1 MIYKGLTIFCGGKHM
16 DYTNFSDFTTESVPK
31 FIMDSVD
38 AVLVVDSE
46 NDQYKKVISKGFLKD
61 YLPDSGSYHDLIED
75 LWYHF
80 ADSGEKITEDYHV
93 FIPSFGKFSGKY
105 AKRIKIKLEDVVH
118 NVEMTVY
125 PAGNT
130 GIYVFA
136 LNELD
141 DSESEDEVSTK
152 NKVTTIQNT
161 YLFSMYVDLI
171 KDTTSSISIT
181 EISDETVNTQIKYSD
196 WRMMIV
202 NMIWPEDQPLFLERT
217 DPEYMKANYAP
228 GKTSSFDCLMQN
240 LEGNYIWVKLIFS
253 RAETSNEGDFRF
265 VFMVQDIHEN
275 TVSLMSTLKK
285 YEEMASLDPLTGIW
299 NHGRIET
306 EITNALEAI
315 RNEPGDT
322 ALMMMDIDYFK
333 RVNDEYGHSAGDMTL
348 KQFAEAISDFLK
360 EKNGFVGRW
369 GGEEFVAVCYN
380 SGIDTQKDMAEE
392 LRRMI
397 SAVPFKAVGT
407 ITCSIG
413 VTPLLPEDDLNTAF
427 ERVDKAMYQAKS
439 GGRNMVVVNMPG

>member
-1 MIYKGLTIFCGGKHM
+1 MVFSNYSDLTA
-16 DYTNFSDFTTESVPK
+16 ESVSQ

-46 NDQYKKVISKGFLKD
+46 NNQYKKIICRGFFKD
-61 YLPDSGSYHDLIED
+61 YLPDNGTYHDLVEK
-75 LWYHF
+75 LWFHF
-80 ADSGEKITEDYHV
+80 ADSGEKIAEDYHV
-93 FIPSFGKFSGKY
+93 FVPSFGKFSGKY
-105 AKRIKIKLEDVVH
+105 SKRLKLSCDDIMH
-118 NVEMTVY
+118 NIEMTIY
-125 PAGNT
+125 PAENT
-130 GIYVFA
+130 GIYVFV

-141 DSESEDEVSTK
+141 DSESEDEASTTK
-152 NKVTTIQNT
+152 KVTTIQNT
-161 YLFSMYVDLI
+161 YLFSMYIDLI

-181 EISDETVNTQIKYSD
+181 EISDDTVNTQIKYSD

-217 DPEYMKANYAP
+217 DPEYMKANYTP

-253 RAETSNEGDFRF
+253 RSETNVENDFRF

-306 EITNALEAI
+306 EITNALEAV
-315 RNEPGDT
+315 RSESKDA
-322 ALMMMDIDYFK
+322 ALMMLDIDYFK
-333 RVNDEYGHSAGDMTL
+333 KVNDEFGHSVGDMTL
-348 KQFAEAISDFLK
+348 KQFAQMVSDYLS
-360 EKNGFVGRW
+360 EKNGFIGRW
-369 GGEEFVAVCYN
+369 GGEEFVAVCY
-380 SGIDTQKDMAEE
+380 DCDKDQQKEIAEE
-392 LRRMI
+392 LRRKI
-397 SAVPFKAVGT
+397 SEVNFKAVGT
-407 ITCSIG
+407 ITSSIG
-413 VTPLLPEDDLNTAF
+413 VTPLRPEDDLTSAF

-439 GGRNMVVVNMPG
+439 GGRNCVVVNTPD

>member
-1 MIYKGLTIFCGGKHM
+1 MVYS
-16 DYTNFSDFTTESVPK
+16 DYSGFTAESVPQ

-46 NDQYKKVISKGFLKD
+46 NNQYKKIICKGFLKD
-61 YLPDSGSYHDLIED
+61 YLPDNGTYHDLVEK
-75 LWYHF
+75 LWFHF
-80 ADSGEKITEDYHV
+80 ADSGEKIAEDYHV
-93 FIPSFGKFSGKY
+93 FVPSFGKFSGKY
-105 AKRIKIKLEDVVH
+105 SKRLKLSCDDIMH
-118 NVEMTVY
+118 NIEMTIY
-125 PAGNT
+125 PAENT
-130 GIYVFA
+130 GIYVFV

-141 DSESEDEVSTK
+141 DSESEDEASTTK
-152 NKVTTIQNT
+152 KVTTIQNT
-161 YLFSMYVDLI
+161 YLFSMYIDLI

-181 EISDETVNTQIKYSD
+181 EISDDTVNTQIKYSD

-217 DPEYMKANYAP
+217 DPEYMKANYTP

-253 RAETSNEGDFRF
+253 RSETNVENDFRF

-306 EITNALEAI
+306 EITNALEAV
-315 RNEPGDT
+315 RSESKDA
-322 ALMMMDIDYFK
+322 ALMMLDIDYFK
-333 RVNDEYGHSAGDMTL
+333 KVNDEFGHSVGDMTL
-348 KQFAEAISDFLK
+348 KQFAQMVSAYLS
-360 EKNGFVGRW
+360 EKNGFIGRW
-369 GGEEFVAVCYN
+369 GGEEFVAVCY
-380 SGIDTQKDMAEE
+380 DCDKDQQKEIAEE
-392 LRRMI
+392 LRRKI
-397 SAVPFKAVGT
+397 SEVNFKAVGT
-407 ITCSIG
+407 ITSSIG
-413 VTPLLPEDDLNTAF
+413 VTPLRPEDDLTSAF

-439 GGRNMVVVNMPG
+439 GGRNCVVVNTPD

>member
-1 MIYKGLTIFCGGKHM
+1 
-16 DYTNFSDFTTESVPK
+16 
-31 FIMDSVD
+31 
-38 AVLVVDSE
+38 
-46 NDQYKKVISKGFLKD
+46 
-61 YLPDSGSYHDLIED
+61 
-75 LWYHF
+75 
-80 ADSGEKITEDYHV
+80 
-93 FIPSFGKFSGKY
+93 
-105 AKRIKIKLEDVVH
+105 
-118 NVEMTVY
+118 
-125 PAGNT
+125 
-130 GIYVFA
+130 
-136 LNELD
+136 
-141 DSESEDEVSTK
+141 
-152 NKVTTIQNT
+152 
-161 YLFSMYVDLI
+161 
-171 KDTTSSISIT
+171 
-181 EISDETVNTQIKYSD
+181 
-196 WRMMIV
+196 
-202 NMIWPEDQPLFLERT
+202 
-217 DPEYMKANYAP
+217 
-228 GKTSSFDCLMQN
+228 MQN